1 MENTKKGTR
10 KSFVL
15 YTSYAD
21 QIKLL
26 NESEKA
32 MLLDAIFEY
41 QLTGELS
48 VELCPMV
55 AMAFS
60 FMKRNF
66 DADFKKYEKKCE
78 RLAENTKNKSKK
90 EETIE
95 NEKENIVIETQQID
109 TISCRDHIDIVG
121 DNDNDNEN
129 DNENDNDNDSLSLSL
144 SHARIKN
151 ESALRERRESESES
165 EGEGGFT

>member
-1 MENTKKGTR
+1 MENINVKKGTR

-60 FMKRNF
+60 FMKRQF
-66 DADFKKYEKKCE
+66 DEDDEKYAEKCARLSENAKCKG
-78 RLAENTKNKSKK
+78 RGKNKDISV
-90 EETIE
+90 E
-95 NEKENIVIETQQID
+95 NFFSDARPWGIIALLKPNFLA
-109 TISCRDHIDIVG
+109 SFNRNVG
-121 DNDNDNEN
+121 
-129 DNENDNDNDSLSLSL
+129 
-144 SHARIKN
+144 
-151 ESALRERRESESES
+151 
-165 EGEGGFT
+165 

>member
-1 MENTKKGTR
+1 MGRELQNTKGDILNSMENTKKGTR

-60 FMKRNF
+60 FMKRQF
-66 DADFKKYEKKCE
+66 DEDDEKRRFEELSLKMAIEKLTPDAKKLITLRYFRDFSQVEVARIMGLSQVKVSREEKKI
-78 RLAENTKNKSKK
+78 LALLKK
-90 EETIE
+90 EL
-95 NEKENIVIETQQID
+95 D
-109 TISCRDHIDIVG
+109 
-121 DNDNDNEN
+121 
-129 DNENDNDNDSLSLSL
+129 
-144 SHARIKN
+144 
-151 ESALRERRESESES
+151 
-165 EGEGGFT
+165 

>member
-1 MENTKKGTR
+1 MENINVKKGTR

-26 NESEKA
+26 NETEKA

-41 QLTGELS
+41 QITGELS
-48 VELCPMV
+48 FELSPMV

-90 EETIE
+90 EA
-95 NEKENIVIETQQID
+95 NVP
-109 TISCRDHIDIVG
+109 
-121 DNDNDNEN
+121 
-129 DNENDNDNDSLSLSL
+129 
-144 SHARIKN
+144 
-151 ESALRERRESESES
+151 
-165 EGEGGFT
+165 

>member
-1 MENTKKGTR
+1 MENINVKKGTR

-55 AMAFS
+55 AIPITFYCNS
-60 FMKRNF
+60 TIYIVRLNNHNNHNSKRQRQM
-66 DADFKKYEKKCE
+66 EQHQRR
-78 RLAENTKNKSKK
+78 RL
-90 EETIE
+90 
-95 NEKENIVIETQQID
+95 
-109 TISCRDHIDIVG
+109 
-121 DNDNDNEN
+121 
-129 DNENDNDNDSLSLSL
+129 
-144 SHARIKN
+144 
-151 ESALRERRESESES
+151 
-165 EGEGGFT
+165 